1 MAKTILIIEDDAG
14 INDMLRVL
22 LQQNGYRTVSAYSGT
37 EGLLAHSRE
46 ISFILFVI

>member
-22 LQQNGYRTVSAYSGT
+22 LQQNGYRTVSAVT
-37 EGLLAHSRE
+37 NAHS
-46 ISFILFVI
+46 SGLFLIGCFHGIV